1 MKLGNMLIP
10 WLPLTPKPQKD
21 ILQFL
26 PWTDWF
32 RMQIPKPFLSIPLH
46 WLTKGSHT
54 NIIMLN
60 FKEIY
65 TILKSLDMLFNYKV
79 EKFSI
84 KYGKVFI
91 ILRRIIMKGMR
102 QLKWYVSILD
112 IIGFKIMYR
121 RYYIS
126 LYLMRL
132 TNLIIDIELFRWRI
146 LFKISYARRKCI

>member
-1 MKLGNMLIP
+1 
-10 WLPLTPKPQKD
+10 
-21 ILQFL
+21 
-26 PWTDWF
+26 
-32 RMQIPKPFLSIPLH
+32 MQIPKPFLSIPLH

-91 ILRRIIMKGMR
+91 MLRRIIMKGMR
-102 QLKWYVSILD
+102 KLKWYVSILD
-112 IIGFKIMYR
+112 IRGFKIMYR
-121 RYYIS
+121 RYYII

-132 TNLIIDIELFRWRI
+132 ANLIIDIELFRWRI
-146 LFKISYARRKCI
+146 LFKITYARRKCIYIF